1 MPQFEFLVMTEK
13 TFIVIK
19 YFRFEFIFYVKIAT
33 PPPKKSHPLFPSNLP
48 LKVDV
53 LSSPFFLKIWLGG
66 GGAHYEYLYKTCIV
80 LSDSII
86 IVMYILSW

>member
-33 PPPKKSHPLFPSNLP
+33 PPPKKSHPLFPSNPP

-66 GGAHYEYLYKTCIV
+66 GGVHITNICTRRVSFYPIV
-80 LSDSII
+80 LS
-86 IVMYILSW
+86 

>member
-66 GGAHYEYLYKTCIV
+66 GVHITNICTRRVSFYPIV
-80 LSDSII
+80 LS
-86 IVMYILSW
+86 

>member
-33 PPPKKSHPLFPSNLP
+33 PPPKKSHPLFPSNPP

-66 GGAHYEYLYKTCIV
+66 GGGGPITNICTRRVSFYPIV
-80 LSDSII
+80 LS
-86 IVMYILSW
+86 

>member
-33 PPPKKSHPLFPSNLP
+33 PPPKKSHPLFPSNPP

-66 GGAHYEYLYKTCIV
+66 GGCTLRIFVQDVYR
-80 LSDSII
+80 SIR
-86 IVMYILSW
+86 